1 MEAVAVPGDYRVVFS
16 RWCASQVPADRRD
29 SMQIGYL
36 IQGDEVTIIERH
48 PPTFPELDAAWTST
62 PIAQLRYRDPEAG
75 LWSLYVPAGEHWRRY
90 EGTQHALR
98 PERLL
103 EEVELDP
110 AGVFWGR
117 RAS

>member
-1 MEAVAVPGDYRVVFS
+1 MEAVAVPEEFRALFS

-29 SMQIGYL
+29 SLQIGYL
-36 IQGDEVTIIERH
+36 MHGNEVTIMERH
-48 PPTFPELDAAWTST
+48 PPTFPELGAAWTSM
-62 PIAQLRYRDPEAG
+62 PIAQLRYRDPERL
-75 LWSLYVPAGEHWRRY
+75 LWSLYLPAGEDWRRY
-90 EGTQHALR
+90 EGAHPAAR

-103 EEVELDP
+103 EEIELDP